1 MPNCTIH
8 GFDSFFGLPKE
19 WSGNDQDQGYFNLNG
34 KPPIVE
40 KNVKLWEGDFSNS
53 IPKFKSLNSHIQK
66 IDLLIIDCDIYESTN
81 IVLSELNELIK
92 TDTVIVFDEYFGYP
106 NWRNHEYKAFIEFSQ
121 DYGKSY
127 EYLFYRTR
135 QVCLRI
141 K

>member
-1 MPNCTIH
+1 
-8 GFDSFFGLPKE
+8 
-19 WSGNDQDQGYFNLNG
+19 
-34 KPPIVE
+34 
-40 KNVKLWEGDFSNS
+40 
-53 IPKFKSLNSHIQK
+53 LNSHIQK